1 MSKTLSW
8 IMTLA
13 AVVMAAA
20 LSTLAYQDV
29 RQHSQHA
36 GDTAYHAVVLANG
49 QAFFGRISN
58 LGSDYPMLED
68 VFYIQ
73 SRVINAETKQVANVL
88 VKRGRELHEPDRMIL
103 NRQTVMFIEPVKADS
118 QVAKLIAEQNK

>member
-1 MSKTLSW
+1 MSRWMSW
-8 IMTLA
+8 IITVA

-20 LSTLAYQDV
+20 LAALTYKQT
-29 RQHSQHA
+29 RQQA
-36 GDTAYHAVVLANG
+36 TDLGETEYHVVVLANG

-58 LGSDYPMLED
+58 LGSDYPTLEN

-73 SRVINAETKQVANVL
+73 PHLVNPETKQVANVL
-88 VKRGRELHEPDRMIL
+88 VKRGQEWHAPDRMIL